1 MIVRRL
7 VVLAIV
13 CSFFM
18 TMISVTT
25 DVQGVQVGLSSTT
38 FLGDGLT
45 SKNPQIAV
53 DNNGNA
59 VAVWEEWA
67 VGSEHW
73 SIYSARYTAG
83 AWGTAKLIDNG
94 ANPAH
99 NPEVAMDSKGNAI
112 AVWEQFDGAYFS
124 IYSARYT
131 AGAWGTAKL
140 IETATGDA
148 LDSQIAMDGNG
159 NAMAVWKQTDGAY
172 FSIYSARYTAGAW
185 GTPKIIDTGVGDSY
199 YPQIAMDDHGD
210 AVAVWMHFG
219 LPTDNNIY
227 VNRYTGGAWG
237 TPKAI
242 KTGTGTVYDPQ
253 IAMDGKGTAIAVWQQ
268 FDGAYFSIYSSRYSA
283 GVWGKARM
291 IETTTGDA
299 ATPRIAMDDNGN
311 AVAVWQ
317 QFDGTHFSIY
327 SNRCSAGV
335 WAKARLIETGPGDSS
350 DPQIAMDSKG
360 NAEVVWV
367 QTDGSGQN
375 CIFANRCS
383 AGAWGTANVIET
395 FNGDA
400 SIPQVAMND
409 NGKAVVVWRQGGASA
424 YAIYATSIT
433 LMHLR

>member
-18 TMISVTT
+18 TMISMTSE
-25 DVQGVQVGLSSTT
+25 VQGVQVGRSSAT

-67 VGSEHW
+67 VGSDHW

-83 AWGTAKLIDNG
+83 AWGVAKLIDNG
-94 ANPAH
+94 AYPAH
-99 NPEVAMDSKGNAI
+99 NPEVAMDNKGNAI

-124 IYSARYT
+124 VYSDRYT
-131 AGAWGTAKL
+131 AGAWGKAKL

-148 LDSQIAMDGNG
+148 LDSQITMDSNG
-159 NAMAVWKQTDGAY
+159 NAVAVWKQTDGAH

-185 GTPKIIDTGVGDSY
+185 GTPKMIDTGVGDSY
-199 YPQIAMDDHGD
+199 NPQIAMDDHGN

-227 VNRYTGGAWG
+227 VNRYSAGAWG

-242 KTGTGTVYDPQ
+242 KTGTGTAYEPQ
-253 IAMDGKGTAIAVWQQ
+253 IAMDG
-268 FDGAYFSIYSSRYSA
+268 
-283 GVWGKARM
+283 
-291 IETTTGDA
+291 
-299 ATPRIAMDDNGN
+299 NGN

-317 QFDGTHFSIY
+317 QFDGTHFRIY
-327 SNRCSAGV
+327 SNRYSAGA
-335 WAKARLIETGPGDSS
+335 WGKARLIETGAGKSS

-360 NAEVVWV
+360 NAEVVWE

-395 FNGDA
+395 VNGDA

-424 YAIYATSIT
+424 YAIYATSMT
-433 LMHLR
+433 LLHLK